1 MPKIKSILSHL
12 IIPAV
17 TVILISQLVFMTR
30 EITWN
35 MILETISQITW
46 WQALLLIIFGFVTIV
61 PTLLSDFILAR
72 WQAYNIKRT
81 DLIQRAWLINVFNIN
96 AGFIGTVS
104 LLLRRVFYFDQKKS
118 SHLKPYLQVYLLGD
132 RKSVV

>member
-104 LLLRRVFYFDQKKS
+104 LLLRRVFYFDQKN
-118 SHLKPYLQVYLLGD
+118 LVI
-132 RKSVV
+132 